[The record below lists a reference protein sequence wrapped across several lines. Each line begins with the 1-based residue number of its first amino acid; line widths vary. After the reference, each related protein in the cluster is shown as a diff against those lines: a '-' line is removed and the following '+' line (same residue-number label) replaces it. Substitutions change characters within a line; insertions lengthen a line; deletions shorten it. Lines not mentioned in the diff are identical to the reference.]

1 MDLKYDIYTIKNS
14 QGTGENRQYVRLVQH
29 EPMTDKELE
38 AAIQNRCSLTK
49 GDVAAVLRELHDI
62 CVQEFTMGRRVHI
75 PELGYFSLAASLE
88 MPEEQPDRKITG
100 KEVRLAGINFRPE
113 SSLMD

>member
-38 AAIQNRCSLTK
+38 TAIQNRCSLTK

-62 CVQEFTMGRRVHI
+62 CVQEFTMGREFTSRSWVISPCRRVWRC
-75 PELGYFSLAASLE
+75 LRNSLIE
-88 MPEEQPDRKITG
+88 R
-100 KEVRLAGINFRPE
+100 
-113 SSLMD
+113 

>member
-49 GDVAAVLRELHDI
+49 GDED
-62 CVQEFTMGRRVHI
+62 
-75 PELGYFSLAASLE
+75 
-88 MPEEQPDRKITG
+88 
-100 KEVRLAGINFRPE
+100 
-113 SSLMD
+113 